1 MRYLTFTVDG
11 KAPTVGV
18 LLDDSLH
25 ILDLSHASCIDVIG
39 EASLSLLEMVK
50 MGLPTFTKK
59 ITSKIET
66 GNFDQAAVVSMGAI
80 SICSPITN
88 PGKIVGAAY
97 NFTDA
102 LDERS
107 MPYPSEPVI
116 FIRSGN
122 TAIGPNDPILIPP
135 DVGNVGYEAELAVII
150 GKRALFIEPK
160 DAMNYITGYTVHN
173 DISGSGMIKED
184 GGNFVRG
191 KNMPASA
198 PFGPFLITADEV
210 LNPYAIQIKLDVDGR
225 VLQKGTTSTMLFKI
239 AELISYI
246 SKQMPLEPGDIIAT
260 GTPAGLAMTHTPTA
274 WLEPGQTVRV
284 ELDGLGVL
292 NNLIKKGAPFL
303 EQ

>member
-1 MRYLTFTVDG
+1 MRFLTFIKG
-11 KAPTVGV
+11 SEQRVGV
-18 LLDDSLH
+18 LLADSLSV
-25 ILDLSHASCIDVIG
+25 LDLSHEGCSDIMAG
-39 EASLSLLEMVK
+39 QYPNLLEMVK
-50 MGLPTFTKK
+50 AGLPLITKK
-59 ITSKIET
+59 IKEKIES
-66 GNFDQAAVVSMGAI
+66 GAYDRSSVVSLD
-80 SICSPITN
+80 SLEICSPIPH
-88 PGKIVGAAY
+88 PGKVIGAAY

-107 MPYPSEPVI
+107 MAYPTEPVI

-122 TAIGPNDPILIPP
+122 TVIGPNDPILIPP

-160 DAMNYITGYTVHN
+160 DAMNYVAGYTVHN

-191 KNMPASA
+191 KNMPASS
-198 PFGPFLITADEV
+198 PFGPYLVTVDEV
-210 LNPYAIQIKLDVDGR
+210 VNPYAIQIKLDVDGR
-225 VLQKGTTSTMLFKI
+225 VLQNGTTGTMLFKI

-260 GTPAGLAMTHTPTA
+260 GTPAGLAMMHQPTA

-284 ELDGLGVL
+284 ELEGLGVL
-292 NNLIKKGAPFL
+292 NNPIKMGAPFL
-303 EQ
+303 E